1 MPWKEDYIN
10 IATIV
15 KDIVDAHIP
24 RMADALVGSSDT
36 EYNNKF
42 GWLQFLSPLP
52 PFSPSF

>member
-1 MPWKEDYIN
+1 MPSKEDYIN

-24 RMADALVGSSDT
+24 QMADALVRSSDT

-52 PFSPSF
+52 PFSLSF